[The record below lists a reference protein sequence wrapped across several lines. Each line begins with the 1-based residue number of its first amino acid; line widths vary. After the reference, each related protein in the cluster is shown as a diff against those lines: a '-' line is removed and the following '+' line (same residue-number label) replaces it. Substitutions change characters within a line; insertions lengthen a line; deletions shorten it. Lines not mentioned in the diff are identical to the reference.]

1 MLHHTILST
10 RPISHGST
18 YGFRQD
24 VHDFYD
30 FNEGWRAGMATVNVV
45 LGGHENR
52 PVNSVDGLWNGDIE
66 VMQIMIISL
75 MMNIKLIMDRIFIL

>member
-1 MLHHTILST
+1 
-10 RPISHGST
+10 
-18 YGFRQD
+18 
-24 VHDFYD
+24 
-30 FNEGWRAGMATVNVV
+30 MATVNVV